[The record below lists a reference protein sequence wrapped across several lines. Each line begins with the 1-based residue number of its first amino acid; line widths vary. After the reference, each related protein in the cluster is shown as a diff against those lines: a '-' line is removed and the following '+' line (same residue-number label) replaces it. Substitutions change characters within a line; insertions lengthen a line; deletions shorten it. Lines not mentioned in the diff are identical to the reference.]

1 LIIISHL
8 NIVNKNPPLR
18 SFYDRVGEMQC
29 PKISLFERS
38 EFEIFNGMSRTLGK
52 SDEQGVAFGGTF
64 CHQKVPKENIQEI
77 ITF

>member
-1 LIIISHL
+1 
-8 NIVNKNPPLR
+8 
-18 SFYDRVGEMQC
+18 MQC